1 MLKSHFYMIKK
12 LIILFTL
19 GLHHWGMAQIAVSGK
34 VVDFSTK
41 EPLPFVNIISEKSK
55 NGTQTNE
62 KGEFIIKVASLGES
76 LTFSFMGYKKVSFSA
91 QRNMLVGMESDML
104 TLNEVVVRFRN
115 PAERIIKKA
124 TENKPFNNPDN
135 YPNYSY
141 KSYNKS
147 ILTADSET
155 KTLNPK
161 DKKSNKLAKRLENS
175 ELYVNETVVRKN
187 YLLGGQSKEIVEA
200 SRTSGSEN
208 STILGSMALLLQPF
222 SFYPD
227 LITFKGRRIQEIME
241 FVNPVSQNST
251 KLYDFELLDT
261 LINDTDSSFVIAFLP
276 KKGANIKGLKG
287 EIIINSDGY
296 AIEEVNAE
304 PADKNLLMSVSIHQ
318 IYHKIAGKW
327 FPKTLKSDWRMPQF
341 KMGELNLLFKIES
354 YIEDVD
360 FKNNFQPSDFS
371 ENAISIAADATTKK
385 QEFWSE
391 NRIEN
396 LTIKEKNTYEYYQKL
411 SGLKKFISTASLNVS
426 EWATSGVIPLSSKID
441 LSTQNLFD
449 SNIYEGFRPTIN
461 LLTSPSFSKKIRLD
475 AKLAYG
481 FGDKAWKYEGRIK
494 YKIGKKDNSLLTLQ
508 YRNDISEP
516 GNVQYFIWNYPQ
528 IPYELIRTFLISR
541 ADHLEQYKIELTS
554 KVSKF
559 GKLTVGFTDE
569 VRTPTY
575 AYKFM
580 KNDSPVMTDESNA
593 LHASIF
599 TLGYRLA
606 IGEKFSQVGRGSI
619 ISEVPKLVLLLNYDQ
634 GIMGFLSGA
643 YQFSKLNAKMEYTH
657 KSPRFGDTFINL
669 TAGKTFGDVPYTY
682 LYNSRGSKVSNT
694 FPIVWAANHF
704 NTMGLYEFTSD
715 QCATAFMTH
724 HFKELLLKTNVGWSK
739 PDVSFTQGFTI
750 GSLKNRQQHKEIELK
765 TLEKGYF
772 ESGIA
777 IDNIV
782 RIKLRKL
789 FYLGAGGGVFYR
801 WGAYSL
807 PQQSQNL
814 TYRLVW
820 NIGF

>member
-1 MLKSHFYMIKK
+1 MIRK
-12 LIILFTL
+12 LIILFIL
-19 GLHHWGMAQIAVSGK
+19 GLNHWGMAQIAISGK
-34 VVDFSTK
+34 VVDVSTK
-41 EPLPFVNIISEKSK
+41 EPLPFLSVISEKSK

-62 KGEFIIKVASLGES
+62 KGEFTIKVASLGEMLS
-76 LTFSFMGYKKVSFSA
+76 FSFMGYKKANFPA
-91 QRNMLVGMESDML
+91 EKNMLVGMEADLLML
-104 TLNEVVVRFRN
+104 GEVVVRYRN

-124 TENKPFNNPDN
+124 TENKVFNNPDN
-135 YPNYSY
+135 FSNYAY

-147 ILTADSET
+147 ILTADSDS
-155 KTLNPK
+155 KGGDIGN
-161 DKKSNKLAKRLENS
+161 KKGRKLAKRLENS
-175 ELYVNETVVRKN
+175 ELYVNETVVRKK
-187 YLLGGQSKEIVEA
+187 YLFGGQSKEIVEA

-208 STILGSMALLLQPF
+208 STILGSMALMLQPF

-241 FVNPVSQNST
+241 FVNPVSQNSN
-251 KLYDFELLDT
+251 KIYDFTLLDT
-261 LINDTDSSFVIAFLP
+261 LINGADSSFVIAFLP

-287 EIIINSDGY
+287 EIIISSDGY
-296 AIEEVNAE
+296 AIEEVSAE
-304 PADKNLLMSVSIHQ
+304 PADKNMLMSVSIYQ
-318 IYHKIAGKW
+318 EYHKIAGRW
-327 FPKTLKSDWRMPQF
+327 FPKVLKSDWRMPQF
-341 KMGELNLLFKIES
+341 KVGEQKLLFRIES
-354 YIEDVD
+354 YIEEVSFDN
-360 FKNNFQPSDFS
+360 KFQNSDFS

-385 QEFWSE
+385 EDFWMDNRSE
-391 NRIEN
+391 N
-396 LTIKEKNTYEYYQKL
+396 LSSKESNTYEYYQNL
-411 SGLKKFISTASLNVS
+411 SGLRKFLSMASLNVS

-461 LLTSPSFSKKIRLD
+461 LLTSPNFSKRIRLD

-481 FGDKAWKYEGRIK
+481 FSDKAWKYEGRIK
-494 YKIGKKDNSLLTLQ
+494 YNLGERKNSQVVLQ

-541 ADHLEQYKIELTS
+541 ADHLEQYKLEWTS
-554 KVSKF
+554 KISKF
-559 GKLTVGFTDE
+559 GKLTLGFTDE

-580 KNDSPVMTDESNA
+580 KNDSPIYENNSF
-593 LHASIF
+593 HASIF
-599 TLGYRLA
+599 TFGYRLA

-619 ISEVPKLVLLLNYDQ
+619 ISEVPKVVLLLNYDQ
-634 GIMGFLSGA
+634 GVMGFLSGA

-657 KSPRFGDTFINL
+657 KSTRFGDTFINFS
-669 TAGKTFGDVPYTY
+669 AGKAFGDLPYSY
-682 LYNSRGSKVSNT
+682 LYNSRGSKISNT

-704 NTMGLYEFTSD
+704 NTMGLYEFVSD
-715 QCATAFMTH
+715 QYSTIFITH
-724 HFKELLLKTNVGWSK
+724 RFKELLMKTNVSWSK

-750 GSLKNRQQHKEIELK
+750 GSLKNAQQHKGIEIK

-772 ESGIA
+772 ESGLA

-782 RIKLRKL
+782 RIKLKKL
-789 FYLGAGGGVFYR
+789 FYLGIGGGVFYR

-807 PQQSQNL
+807 PQQNQNL

>member
-1 MLKSHFYMIKK
+1 M
-12 LIILFTL
+12 
-19 GLHHWGMAQIAVSGK
+19 GLHHWGIAQIVISGK
-34 VVDFSTK
+34 VIDISTR
-41 EPLPFVNIISEKSK
+41 EPLPFLNIINEKSK
-55 NGTQTNE
+55 NGTQSNE
-62 KGEFIIKVASLGES
+62 KGEFTIKIDALSEL
-76 LTFSFMGYKKVSFSA
+76 LTFSFMGYKKVSFPA
-91 QRNMLVGMESDML
+91 QKNMIVSMESDIL
-104 TLNEVVVRFRN
+104 SLSEVVVRSRN

-147 ILTADSET
+147 ILTADFET
-155 KTLNPK
+155 KTLK
-161 DKKSNKLAKRLENS
+161 IKGKKTNKLAKRLENS
-175 ELYVNETVVRKN
+175 EFFVNETVVRKN
-187 YLLGGQSKEIVEA
+187 YLFGGQSKEIVEA

-208 STILGSMALLLQPF
+208 STILGSIALLLQPF

-227 LITFKGRRIQEIME
+227 LITFKGRRMQEIME

-251 KLYDFELLDT
+251 KIYDFILLDT
-261 LINDTDSSFVIAFLP
+261 LINEADSSFVIAFSP
-276 KKGANIKGLKG
+276 KKGTTIKGLKG

-304 PADKNLLMSVSIHQ
+304 PADKNLLMSVNIHQ
-318 IYHKIAGKW
+318 IYHKTAGKW
-327 FPKTLKSDWRMPQF
+327 FPKILKSDWRMPEF
-341 KMGELNLLFKIES
+341 KMGELKLLFKIES
-354 YIEDVD
+354 YIDD
-360 FKNNFQPSDFS
+360 LNFQNKFQTSDFS
-371 ENAISIAADATTKK
+371 ENAISIAADATMKK
-385 QEFWSE
+385 QDFWSE
-391 NRIEN
+391 NRIES
-396 LTIKEKNTYEYYQKL
+396 LTGKEKNTYEYYKNL
-411 SGLKKFISTASLNVS
+411 SGLRKFISTASLNLS

-461 LLTSPSFSKKIRLD
+461 LLTSPNFSKKIRLD

-494 YKIGKKDNSLLTLQ
+494 YKIGKKDNSQLTFQ

-541 ADHLEQYKIELTS
+541 ADYLEQYKLELTS

-559 GKLTVGFTDE
+559 GKLTLGFTDE

-580 KNDSPVMTDESNA
+580 KNDSPVMTEESNA

-634 GIMGFLSGA
+634 GIMGFLSGVH
-643 YQFSKLNAKMEYTH
+643 QFSKLNTKMEYTH
-657 KSPRFGDTFINL
+657 KSPRFGDTFINI
-669 TAGKTFGDVPYTY
+669 TAGKVFGDVPYTY
-682 LYNSRGSKVSNT
+682 LYNSRGSKINNA
-694 FPIVWAANHF
+694 FPIIWAANHF

-715 QCATAFMTH
+715 QYSTVFITH
-724 HFKELLLKTNVGWSK
+724 HFKELLLKTNISWSK

-750 GSLKNRQQHKEIELK
+750 GSLKNVSQHKEIEIK

-772 ESGIA
+772 ESGLT
-777 IDNIV
+777 IDNIL
-782 RIKLRKL
+782 RFKLKKL

>member
-1 MLKSHFYMIKK
+1 MTKK
-12 LIILFTL
+12 LIILFIL
-19 GLHHWGMAQIAVSGK
+19 GLNHWGTAQIAVSGK
-34 VVDFSTK
+34 VIDISTK
-41 EPLPFVNIISEKSK
+41 EPLPFLNIVSEKTK
-55 NGTQTNE
+55 KGVQTDENGAFE
-62 KGEFIIKVASLGES
+62 IKIMSLGEM
-76 LTFSFMGYKKVSFSA
+76 LTFSYLGYKKVGLLA
-91 QRNMLVGMESDML
+91 EKNMLIEMESDVVSL
-104 TLNEVVVRFRN
+104 GEVVVRYRN
-115 PAERIIKKA
+115 PADRIIKKA
-124 TENKPFNNPDN
+124 NENKAFNNPDN
-135 YPNYSY
+135 YQSYSY
-141 KSYNKS
+141 QSYNKS
-147 ILTADSET
+147 ILTADLET
-155 KTLNPK
+155 KLLENK

-175 ELYVNETVVRKN
+175 ELYVNETIVRKN

-200 SRTSGSEN
+200 SRTSGSET

-227 LITFKGRRIQEIME
+227 IISFKGRRIQEIME

-251 KLYDFELLDT
+251 KIYDFTLLDT
-261 LINDTDSSFVIAFLP
+261 LISDADSSFVIGFLP

-287 EIIINSDGY
+287 EITISSDGY
-296 AIEEVNAE
+296 AIEEINAE
-304 PADKNLLMSVSIHQ
+304 PAAKNLLMSVSIHQ
-318 IYHKIAGKW
+318 IYNKVDGKW
-327 FPKTLKSDWRMPQF
+327 FPKVLKSDWRMPEF
-341 KMGELNLLFKIES
+341 KVGEVKILFRIES
-354 YIEDVD
+354 YIEEVS
-360 FKNNFQPSDFS
+360 FKNKFSTSDFS

-385 QEFWSE
+385 QDFWSN

-396 LTIKEKNTYEYYQKL
+396 LSTKEKNTYEYYKNL

-449 SNIYEGFRPTIN
+449 SNVYEGFRPTIN
-461 LLTSPSFSKKIRLD
+461 LLTSPSFSNKLRLD
-475 AKLAYG
+475 GKIAYG
-481 FGDKAWKYEGRIK
+481 FGDKTWKYEGRLK
-494 YKIGKKDNSLLTLQ
+494 YKIGEKDNAQLTIQ

-528 IPYELIRTFLISR
+528 IPYELIRTFLIAR
-541 ADHLEQYKIELTS
+541 ADHLEQYKIELTA

-559 GKLTVGFTDE
+559 SKLTVGFTDE
-569 VRTPTY
+569 VRTPRYT
-575 AYKFM
+575 YKFM
-580 KNDSPVMTDESNA
+580 KNDNPVMSQESNA

-634 GIMGFLSGA
+634 GLMGFLSGA

-657 KSPRFGDTFINL
+657 KSTRLGDTFINL
-669 TAGKTFGDVPYTY
+669 AAGKVFGDVPYTY
-682 LYNSRGSKVSNT
+682 LYNSRGSKISNT

-715 QCATAFMTH
+715 QYGTAFITH
-724 HFKELLLKTNVGWSK
+724 HFKELLLKTNVSWSN
-739 PDVSFTQGFTI
+739 PDVSLVQGFTI
-750 GSLKNRQQHKEIELK
+750 GSLKNTQKHKEIEIK

-772 ESGIA
+772 ESGMT

-782 RIKLRKL
+782 RIKLKKL